1 MSTPQLSDEQIEAL
15 FEANKAAPGKILRV
29 TIGRA
34 IEQAA
39 TAAQAEALAAVTRER
54 DALRAS
60 KLLPIDQAPEGVLVA
75 VYWTDSEDPEHPDRH
90 DLDYLEDGAWYTHSE
105 HHEHYMMVGTS
116 MGPGPKE
123 QAPYTHFQYL
133 ATLTPTAPGA
143 QADQGGEA

>member
-39 TAAQAEALAAVTRER
+39 TAAQSEALAAVTRER
-54 DALRAS
+54 DALLEFFDA
-60 KLLPIDQAPEGVLVA
+60 DEA
-75 VYWTDSEDPEHPDRH
+75 VSRVYDEVS
-90 DLDYLEDGAWYTHSE
+90 
-105 HHEHYMMVGTS
+105 
-116 MGPGPKE
+116 PGLSSVPAGHTE
-123 QAPYTHFQYL
+123 RLRLAVERRSTAR

-143 QADQGGEA
+143 QADQGGDGPGKG